1 MTAEKNNTRKR
12 GSFSIYLPKS
22 KMGIFR
28 KLLISTILIS
38 IVPLIILYY
47 YTTSIFNSL
56 EVGVSN
62 HLTETI
68 DQKTKKTTELQAT
81 LLAETIERF
90 LKKCESDLMAL
101 SELCPSSAK
110 YFEFN
115 REHRSEIWYRYDKE
129 GIPLDIH
136 KSIPLYKE
144 ISFVDASGMEKVRI
158 SDGKIVK
165 KSKLK
170 NVKYPKNT
178 RYKNEQYFK
187 KTIKLK
193 PNQIYVSHLNGFHVS
208 KKEQLGNSKSLE
220 TAFHGVFYDGVI
232 RFARPVYKNGK
243 ILGIVVL
250 GLDHRHL
257 MEFTQHVLPNR
268 TQQIVSPSYSSGD
281 YAFMFDDEGWTITH
295 PKLWDIKGAEKNG
308 KLLPPFTETSSKKDI
323 ELGRIPFNLDYAAFV
338 HPNYPF
344 VADEIRRHQTGT
356 VLTTN
361 IGGIKKIM
369 AYAPIKYNKGDY
381 KQYGVFGGITLG
393 LQLGHF
399 NEQAKLISK
408 DIDNVLM
415 YYKNDIIYYVIII
428 FGIAVLLSL
437 FVSRNFSKPIVQL
450 TKYSQEFASGDLDK
464 YIPIERDDEIG
475 TLASS
480 LNFMAYELYH
490 MKNELEVSLARSQKA
505 TLEAKQYAQR
515 VEYQLKIFKG
525 ILEVSNLVGT
535 TFDLDKILKLIL
547 KHSVDTIGFDRAV
560 LYLVSDDGEYLE
572 FKDMCGFSE
581 EEQVKLE
588 HSKYHLYNDD
598 CIETKSAKEGKI
610 FFVKDF
616 VTYKNKSELDEKIR
630 KSGKSKSFI
639 YIPLKTKDA
648 VIGILGADKYK
659 TKENILDEEV
669 ESLQILA
676 NQAARI
682 IEITK
687 LYRKI
692 IEQRN
697 FVSDILKFMPSGVIT
712 INQDGFVSSINE
724 SAVNMLDLKPDGLIK
739 QKDDTVFSGYAD
751 LKEEIRLAIRQKGF
765 YSNEDFK
772 TEVNGAIK
780 YFSIYV
786 SPIIKNEEVDNEY
799 LIILEDKTERK
810 LIDEEVKGIEK
821 LAFLGR
827 FAAGIAHEIR
837 NPLTGISL
845 FLDDL
850 HDNLSLDSEK
860 SKVIELALNEVERL
874 ENLVNEI
881 LDYAS
886 PSKGEFDEHDINAI
900 IESSITFVKSLLKK
914 KNIKLE
920 TDFSDSI
927 PKVKVMKDKIVQA
940 LLNII
945 INSVEVLSE
954 NGKIEIKTE
963 FLKHDS
969 ALINYYLSIGKRI
982 GSGVVVTICDNGPG
996 INEKIIDTIFDPFFT
1011 TKEKGT
1017 GLGLSITHSIIT
1029 EHNGK
1034 IFVFNRKDGGACFSV
1049 HLPLT

>member
-1 MTAEKNNTRKR
+1 LTAEKNNNKKR
-12 GSFSIYLPKS
+12 GNFSIYLPKS

-28 KLLISTILIS
+28 RLLLSSILIS

-47 YTTSIFNSL
+47 YTTSVFNDLNS
-56 EVGVSN
+56 GVST

-68 DQKTKKTTELQAT
+68 DQKTKKTTELQAA
-81 LLAETIERF
+81 LLANTIERF

-101 SELCPSSAK
+101 SELEPTPQK
-110 YFEFN
+110 YLEFN
-115 REHRSEIWYRYDKE
+115 REHSGVIWYRFDKE

-136 KSIPLYKE
+136 KSIPLFKE
-144 ISFVDASGMEKVRI
+144 ISFVDTRGMEKVRI
-158 SDGKIVK
+158 SDGKIV
-165 KSKLK
+165 SVGKLK
-170 NVKYPKNT
+170 NVKSPKNT
-178 RYKNEQYFK
+178 RYKNEHYFER
-187 KTIKLK
+187 TIKLK

-232 RFARPVYKNGK
+232 RFARPVYENGK
-243 ILGIVVL
+243 LIGIAVL

-295 PKLWDIKGAEKNG
+295 PKLWDIKGADKNG
-308 KLLPPFTETSSKKDI
+308 KLIPPYTESSSKKDI
-323 ELGRIPFNLDYAAFV
+323 ELGLIPFNLDYAAFI
-338 HPNYPF
+338 HPNYPY
-344 VADEIRRHQTGT
+344 VADEIQRHQIGS

-369 AYAPIKYNKGDY
+369 AYAPILFNEGVYRKS
-381 KQYGVFGGITLG
+381 GVFGGITIG
-393 LQLGHF
+393 LQLRHF

-408 DIDNVLM
+408 DINSVLM

-437 FVSRNFSKPIVQL
+437 FVSRNFSKPIVEL

-490 MKNELEVSLARSQKA
+490 MKNELEVSLAHSKKA
-505 TLEAKQYAQR
+505 TREAKEYAQR

-525 ILEVSNLVGT
+525 ILEVSNLLGT
-535 TFDLDKILKLIL
+535 TFNLDKILKLIL
-547 KHSVDTIGFDRAV
+547 KHSVETIGFDRAV
-560 LYLVSDDGEYLE
+560 LYLVSDDREFLE

-581 EEQVKLE
+581 EERNRLE
-588 HSKYHLYNDD
+588 RSKYHLQNDD
-598 CIETKSAKEGKI
+598 CIETKVAREGEI
-610 FFVKDF
+610 YFIKDF
-616 VTYKNKSELDEKIR
+616 VTYKHKSGLDEKIR
-630 KSGKSKSFI
+630 ESGKSKSFI

-659 TKENILDEEV
+659 TKEIILDEEV

-687 LYRKI
+687 LYQQI
-692 IEQRN
+692 IDQRN

-712 INQDGFVSSINE
+712 INQDGFISSINE
-724 SAVNMLDLKPDGLIK
+724 SAVKMLDLEPEGIIQ

-751 LKEEIRLAIRQKGF
+751 LKDEIRLAISRRGF
-765 YSNEDFK
+765 YTNDDFK
-772 TEVNGAIK
+772 TEINGAVK

-786 SPIIKNEEVDNEY
+786 SPILKNEETEKEFLV
-799 LIILEDKTERK
+799 ILEDKTERK

-850 HDNLSLDSEK
+850 HDTLAADQENG
-860 SKVIELALNEVERL
+860 KVIELALNEVERL

-886 PSKGEFDEHDINAI
+886 PSKGEFEEQDINTI
-900 IESSITFVKSLLKK
+900 IESTITFVKSFLKK

-920 TDFSDSI
+920 TEFSDSI

-945 INSVEVLSE
+945 INSVEILSE

-969 ALINYYLSIGKRI
+969 ALINYYLSIGKKI
-982 GSGVVVTICDNGPG
+982 GSGVVVTICDNGKG
-996 INEKIIDTIFDPFFT
+996 IDDKIIDNIFDPFFT

>member
-1 MTAEKNNTRKR
+1 MSENNNNTKKR
-12 GSFSIYLPKS
+12 GNFSIYLPKS

-28 KLLISTILIS
+28 RLLLSSILIS

-47 YTTSIFNSL
+47 YTTSVFNDL
-56 EVGVSN
+56 NTGVST

-68 DQKTKKTTELQAT
+68 DQKTKKTTELQAS

-101 SELCPSSAK
+101 SELEPSPEK
-110 YFEFN
+110 YLEFN
-115 REHRSEIWYRYDKE
+115 REHTGEIWYRYDKE

-136 KSIPLYKE
+136 KSIPLFKE
-144 ISFVDASGMEKVRI
+144 ISFVDTHGMEKVRI
-158 SDGKIVK
+158 SDGEIVSK
-165 KSKLK
+165 NKLK
-170 NVKYPKNT
+170 NVKFPKNT
-178 RYKNEQYFK
+178 RYKNEHYFG

-232 RFARPVYKNGK
+232 RFARPVYNNG
-243 ILGIVVL
+243 ILIGIAVL

-295 PKLWDIKGAEKNG
+295 PKLWDIKGVDKNG
-308 KLLPPFTETSSKKDI
+308 KLIPPYSETSSKKDI
-323 ELGRIPFNLDYAAFV
+323 ELGRIPFNLDYAAFI
-338 HPNYPF
+338 HPNYPY
-344 VADEIRRHQTGT
+344 VADEIRRRQVGS

-369 AYAPIKYNKGDY
+369 AYAPILFNEGVYRKS
-381 KQYGVFGGITLG
+381 GVFGGITIG
-393 LQLGHF
+393 LQLRHF

-408 DIDNVLM
+408 DINNVLM
-415 YYKNDIIYYVIII
+415 YYKNDIIYYVLII
-428 FGIAVLLSL
+428 FGIAVFLS
-437 FVSRNFSKPIVQL
+437 FYISRNFSKPIVEL
-450 TKYSQEFASGDLDK
+450 TKYSQDFASGDLDK

-490 MKNELEVSLARSQKA
+490 MKNELEVSLTHSKKA
-505 TLEAKQYAQR
+505 TREAKEYAQR

-525 ILEVSNLVGT
+525 ILEVSNLLGT
-535 TFDLDKILKLIL
+535 TFNLDKILKLIL
-547 KHSVDTIGFDRAV
+547 KHSVETIGFDRAV
-560 LYLVSDDGEYLE
+560 LYLVNEDGEYLE

-581 EEQVKLE
+581 EEKLSLE
-588 HSKYHLYNDD
+588 RSKYHLQKDD
-598 CIETKSAKEGKI
+598 CIETKSAREGEI
-610 FFVKDF
+610 YFIKDF
-616 VTYKNKSELDEKIR
+616 VTYNNKSDLDKKIR
-630 KSGKSKSFI
+630 ESGKSKSFI

-659 TKENILDEEV
+659 TKEIILDEEV

-687 LYRKI
+687 LYQKI
-692 IEQRN
+692 IEQHN

-712 INQDGFVSSINE
+712 INQDGDISSINE
-724 SAVNMLDLKPDGLIK
+724 SAVKMLDLAPENALL

-751 LKEEIRLAIRQKGF
+751 LKEEIRLGISRKGF
-765 YSNEDFK
+765 YSREDLK
-772 TEVNGAIK
+772 TEINGAIK

-786 SPIIKNEEVDNEY
+786 LPILKNEETEKEFLV
-799 LIILEDKTERK
+799 IIEDKTERK

-850 HDNLSLDSEK
+850 HDTFASDQEK
-860 SKVIELALNEVERL
+860 GKVIELALNEVERL

-886 PSKGEFDEHDINAI
+886 PSKGEFEEHDINTI
-900 IESSITFVKSLLKK
+900 IESSITFVKSFLKK

-920 TDFSDSI
+920 TEFSDSI
-927 PKVKVMKDKIVQA
+927 PEVKVMKDKIVQA

-945 INSVEVLSE
+945 INSVEILSE

-969 ALINYYLSIGKRI
+969 VLFNYYLSIGKKI
-982 GSGVVVTICDNGPG
+982 GSGVVITICDNGKG
-996 INEKIIDTIFDPFFT
+996 IDEKIIDNIFDPFFT
-1011 TKEKGT
+1011 TKQKGT